1 MHLIAWSDRLPCT
14 SYAIQPKSDPG
25 TAADKLRPGEVAIR
39 ALENAQ
45 KSLSGGITA
54 VRDCGGK
61 DYLEF
66 AARDACNSGRF
77 LGPTIR
83 AAGRMICM
91 TGGHGNRVGRVA
103 DGADEVIKA
112 VREQIHAGCD
122 FCKLMATGGVMT
134 AGVNPEDAHYSLE
147 ELSAGVSEAQR
158 FQRKTAS
165 HAQGAAGIL
174 NAVRAGIDSI
184 EHGIFMDETCLQE
197 MLAQDV
203 YLVPTCA
210 ALRNIVDNAAQ
221 GIPDFMVEKSRRVIE
236 SHRQS
241 IKMYHDAGGK
251 IAMGTDAGTPFNH
264 HGKNAL
270 ELRYM
275 VDYGMT
281 TEATLT
287 AATQHGA
294 ALMGLQERGSI
305 ASGQYADLLIVKG
318 NPLDDIDAV
327 AQSANHRW
335 VIKNGTPVVQPQE
348 AA

>member
-1 MHLIAWSDRLPCT
+1 MP
-14 SYAIQPKSDPG
+14 
-25 TAADKLRPGEVAIR
+25 
-39 ALENAQ
+39 
-45 KSLSGGITA
+45 
-54 VRDCGGK
+54 
-61 DYLEF
+61 
-66 AARDACNSGRF
+66 
-77 LGPTIR
+77 
-83 AAGRMICM
+83 
-91 TGGHGNRVGRVA
+91 
-103 DGADEVIKA
+103 
-112 VREQIHAGCD
+112 
-122 FCKLMATGGVMT
+122 
-134 AGVNPEDAHYSLE
+134 HYSLE

-221 GIPDFMVEKSRRVIE
+221 GIPDFIVEKSRRVIE
-236 SHRQS
+236 SHHQS

-294 ALMGLQERGSI
+294 GFNGVARKEV
-305 ASGQYADLLIVKG
+305 LL
-318 NPLDDIDAV
+318 PA
-327 AQSANHRW
+327 ANMP
-335 VIKNGTPVVQPQE
+335 IY
-348 AA
+348 